1 MPTGLNKGTYWPHA
15 MAGRSIQR
23 AKMLRKIENVQL
35 IILSINTSTKQYS
48 LALLENEIVV
58 GEYLLSSGS
67 SHFRNLMPCVD
78 DLFRKTTLTPGQ
90 LGAVTVSIGP
100 GSFTG
105 TRVGLAVAKGLSQ
118 GLGIPIIGVST
129 LPALASQI
137 PYASTDI
144 CSLVTSRKG
153 EVFAA
158 LFRRDHHD
166 NLIRIE
172 EDVSLRMEELPAL
185 IKRKTI
191 IIGNDFTAQSLPVE
205 QYAGENALFAPP
217 NLWNLRASSIG
228 ALGFQRLKQGESD
241 NISTLVPLY
250 LRDADIRS
258 GNNPLG

>member
-1 MPTGLNKGTYWPHA
+1 M
-15 MAGRSIQR
+15 
-23 AKMLRKIENVQL
+23 

-48 LALLENEIVV
+48 IALLENDTVV
-58 GEYLLSSGS
+58 GEYLISSGS
-67 SHFRNLMPCVD
+67 SHFRDLMPCID
-78 DLFRKTTLTPGQ
+78 DLFKKTTLTPGQ
-90 LGAVTVSIGP
+90 LGAVAVSIGP

-118 GLGIPIIGVST
+118 GLRIPILGVST

-137 PYASTDI
+137 PYARKDI

-158 LFRRDHHD
+158 LFRRDRDDH
-166 NLIRIE
+166 LIRIE
-172 EDVSLRMEELPAL
+172 EDFSLKVEDLPVL

-191 IIGNDFTAQSLPVE
+191 IIGNDFTAQGPLVK
-205 QYAGENALFAPP
+205 QYAGKNALFAPP

-228 ALGFQRLKQGESD
+228 ALALQRLEQGDSD
-241 NISTLVPLY
+241 AASTLVPLY
-250 LRDADIRS
+250 LRDADIRV

>member
-1 MPTGLNKGTYWPHA
+1 
-15 MAGRSIQR
+15 
-23 AKMLRKIENVQL
+23 L
-35 IILSINTSTKQYS
+35 IIISINTSTTQYS
-48 LALLENEIVV
+48 LALLQNDTVL

-67 SHFRNLMPCVD
+67 SHFIDLMPCID
-78 DLFRKTTLTPGQ
+78 DLFRKTTLSPGQ

-118 GLGIPIIGVST
+118 GLAIPIIGVSS
-129 LPALASQI
+129 LLALASQI

-158 LFRRDHHD
+158 LFRRDHDD

-172 EDVSLRMEELPAL
+172 KDVSLKMEDLPVL
-185 IKRKTI
+185 LKRKTI
-191 IIGNDFTAQSLPVE
+191 IIGNDFTAQGPLVK
-205 QYAGENALFAPP
+205 QYAGKNALFAPP

-228 ALGFQRLKQGESD
+228 ALALPSLRQGDSD
-241 NISTLVPLY
+241 NASTLVPLY
-250 LRDADIRS
+250 LREADIRT